1 MIVLHVCAGLF
12 YGYFFSR
19 LLTFPKMNSSS
30 EFVIVAQPI
39 TVRRIVVSKKRHSS
53 LLNFRHIGQQ
63 ARTVSWIV
71 FIICCATRNV
81 MAAPVQRHK
90 NSPTPSTMDDETA
103 TDLDVESDDVVPVP
117 LEGGGRGGMGDRFR
131 DVRPKWVNP
140 CGGILDD
147 SGVDPDAPPLEDS
160 EIAANAVLDV
170 DIALSQ
176 IESFKDE
183 FVRSLFRMDF
193 DEMVRTWAHFHYDW
207 LPAYEAVPKVIGA
220 QLVPRQL
227 DSLELGAT
235 LKKLYLASQ
244 TIAVGLEQ
252 VILDR
257 AVYGGD
263 FLEQFATTENKLA
276 MVLCSLQM
284 AMIEKHVEPDADAA
298 RQLMDNK
305 YRDMRSASGRNL
317 RDFIIVRDYIN
328 LLEYTKQVLHHFQ
341 HGGSSS

>member
-1 MIVLHVCAGLF
+1 MI
-12 YGYFFSR
+12 
-19 LLTFPKMNSSS
+19 SSS
-30 EFVIVAQPI
+30 ENFVIVAQPI
-39 TVRRIVVSKKRHSS
+39 TVRRIVVSNQKRHSPF
-53 LLNFRHIGQQ
+53 LNFRHIGQQ

-81 MAAPVQRHK
+81 IAAPVQRHK
-90 NSPTPSTMDDETA
+90 SNNNPTPSTMDDETA
-103 TDLDVESDDVVPVP
+103 TDFDSDDVL
-117 LEGGGRGGMGDRFR
+117 LEGGGRGAVGSGDRFR

-147 SGVDPDAPPLEDS
+147 SGVDPDAPLLEDS
-160 EIAANAVLDV
+160 EIAANAILDV

-176 IESFKDE
+176 IESFKDD
-183 FVRSLFRMDF
+183 FVRSLFRMSF

-207 LPAYEAVPKVIGA
+207 LPAYEAVPKVVGA
-220 QLVPRQL
+220 QLTPRQL
-227 DSLELGAT
+227 DSLELGVT

-341 HGGSSS
+341 HGGASGSSS

>member
-1 MIVLHVCAGLF
+1 MI
-12 YGYFFSR
+12 
-19 LLTFPKMNSSS
+19 SSS

-39 TVRRIVVSKKRHSS
+39 TVRRIVIAKRRPPLFS
-53 LLNFRHIGQQ
+53 LKHIGQQ
-63 ARTVSWIV
+63 ARTFSWIV

-90 NSPTPSTMDDETA
+90 SNNSPTMFEDETPTEA
-103 TDLDVESDDVVPVP
+103 NVDNEPVH
-117 LEGGGRGGMGDRFR
+117 LEGGGTGDRFR

-147 SGVDPDAPPLEDS
+147 SGIDPDAPPLEDS
-160 EIAANAVLDV
+160 EIAANAILDV
-170 DIALSQ
+170 DIALNQ
-176 IESFKDE
+176 IESFKDD

-227 DSLELGAT
+227 QALELGAT
-235 LKKLYLASQ
+235 LKKLYLAAQ

-284 AMIEKHVEPDADAA
+284 AMIEKHVEPDADAV

-317 RDFIIVRDYIN
+317 RDFVIVRDYIN
-328 LLEYTKQVLHHFQ
+328 LLEYTHQVLQHFQ
-341 HGGSSS
+341 NGPSGSSS